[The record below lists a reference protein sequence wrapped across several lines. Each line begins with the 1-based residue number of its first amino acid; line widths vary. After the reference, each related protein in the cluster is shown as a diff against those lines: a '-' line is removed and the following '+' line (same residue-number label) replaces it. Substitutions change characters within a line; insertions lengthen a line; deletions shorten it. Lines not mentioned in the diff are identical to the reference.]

1 MNFLKKVL
9 VAFAWLTVVFAALF
23 SYVSLAQ
30 ATELQDKQA
39 ELTSVPK
46 SAAGEYLKPRS
57 LASIPEGE
65 FGDKVRLGYKLFVD
79 TQQLKDKQVGN
90 ELNCSNCHMNAGQ
103 QANASPLWAAYFAYP
118 AYRKK
123 NDKVNSYE
131 ERLQG
136 CFTYSMNGI
145 APGKGSPEL
154 VALSA
159 YSYWLGMSGLMDKYQ
174 VAGAVPELSDEE
186 LVKGGKRADFPV
198 PEVIKQALTVEQR
211 AKLPGKGFPSID
223 KPKLA
228 YSPERGKVVYGAH
241 CQTCHGDNGQGVE
254 MKGVDSLP
262 PLWGENSF
270 NWGAGMHRVNTAAY
284 FIYENMPFAKGF
296 QLSNQEAW
304 DVAAYINYHQR
315 PQDPR
320 FKGDVQGLKDKY
332 HKHQGYYGEEV
343 SGSVLGSEKSK
354 EN

>member
-1 MNFLKKVL
+1 MNFLKKTL
-9 VAFAWLTVVFAALF
+9 VVSVRLTVIFSALLSYASFA
-23 SYVSLAQ
+23 Q
-30 ATELQDKQA
+30 NEMQDKQA
-39 ELTSVPK
+39 ELDSVPK
-46 SAAGEYLKPRS
+46 QATEGYLKPRS
-57 LASIPEGE
+57 LASIPEGT

-79 TQQLKDKQVGN
+79 TQQLTGKQVGN
-90 ELNCSNCHMNAGQ
+90 VLNCSNCHMNAGQ

-118 AYRKK
+118 VYRKK

-136 CFTYSMNGI
+136 CFTYSMNGV
-145 APGKGSPEL
+145 APAKLSPEL

-159 YSYWLGMSGLMDKYQ
+159 YSYWLAMSGLMDKYQ
-174 VAGAVPELSDEE
+174 VVGAVPELSDEE

-198 PEVIKQALTVEQR
+198 PEVIKKALTVDQR
-211 AKLPGKGFPSID
+211 ANLAGRGFPSID

-228 YSPERGKVVYGAH
+228 YSPERGKLVYVNH
-241 CQTCHGDNGQGVE
+241 CQACHGDNGQGLE
-254 MKGVDSLP
+254 MAGVYSLP

-284 FIYENMPFAKGF
+284 FIYENMPFAKAL

-304 DVAAYINYHQR
+304 DVAAYINEHER

-320 FKGDVQGLKDKY
+320 FKGDVNALKDRY
-332 HKHQGYYGEEV
+332 HKHQGYYGEAV
-343 SGSVLGSEKSK
+343 SASVLEAKK
-354 EN
+354 P